1 MDAEMLENVRAN
13 ARYYRLVNGMSG
25 PYVGKAVGHDSS
37 WVQQFEAGAIRK
49 PKPADL
55 IKLAHV
61 LGFRLSDLIKP
72 KPDLLLYISPEENR
86 TALEKLEE
94 IRNQRGVSK
103 RQFSL
108 SLGLS
113 ENHYNKVLN
122 RNGSFSIKTWWKIA
136 DSLCM
141 DLRELIGRHE
151 DDV

>member
-25 PYVGKAVGHDSS
+25 PLIGKAVGHDAS
-37 WVQQFEAGAIRK
+37 WVCQFEAGAIQK

-55 IKLAHV
+55 IKLAHA
-61 LGFRLSDLIKP
+61 LGLRLSDLAKTEQN
-72 KPDLLLYISPEENR
+72 LLLYLSPEENR
-86 TALEKLEE
+86 TGLEKLEE
-94 IRNQRGVSK
+94 IRHRRGVSK
-103 RQFSL
+103 RQFGL
-108 SLGLS
+108 SLGLA
-113 ENHYNKVLN
+113 ENHYNQALN
-122 RNGSFSIKTWWKIA
+122 GYGNFSIKTWWKIA

>member
-1 MDAEMLENVRAN
+1 MDAEILENVRAN

-25 PYVGKAVGHDSS
+25 PLIGKAVGHDAS
-37 WVQQFEAGAIRK
+37 WVYQFEAGAIQK

-55 IKLAHV
+55 IKLAHA
-61 LGFRLSDLIKP
+61 LGLRLSDLVKTEP
-72 KPDLLLYISPEENR
+72 NLLLYFSPEEHR
-86 TALEKLEE
+86 TGMENLEK
-94 IRNQRGVSK
+94 IRHRRRVSE

-113 ENHYNKVLN
+113 EGHYNKVLN
-122 RNGSFSIKTWWKIA
+122 GYGNFSIKTWWKIA
-136 DSLCM
+136 DALFM